1 MKLDSEEW
9 KYVAG
14 AFIGFGIGL
23 LFAVGLFL
31 FVGV

>member
-1 MKLDSEEW
+1 MKIYKEEW
-9 KYVAG
+9 KYIAG

-23 LFAVGLFL
+23 LLAVGLFL